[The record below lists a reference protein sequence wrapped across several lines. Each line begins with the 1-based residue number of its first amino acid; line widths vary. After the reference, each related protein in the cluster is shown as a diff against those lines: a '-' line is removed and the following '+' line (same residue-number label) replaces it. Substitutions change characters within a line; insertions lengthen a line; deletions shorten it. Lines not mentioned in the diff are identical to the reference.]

1 MHIRVSLCNTYNPP
15 STAHLR
21 DFARLHDQ
29 LPKPFVMLGDLNAH
43 NYWWGGSKTD
53 DRGRMFESF
62 VTSNNDMSSSN
73 QSWQATQ
80 RAVSS
85 IAVV

>member
-1 MHIRVSLCNTYNPP
+1 MPTIT
-15 STAHLR
+15 
-21 DFARLHDQ
+21 
-29 LPKPFVMLGDLNAH
+29 GG
-43 NYWWGGSKTD
+43 GGSKTD

-62 VTSNNDMSSSN
+62 VTGNNDMSSSN

-85 IAVV
+85 IAVVRHQSCIKDIIKIN